1 MNDLELEAMIQR
13 AAEAGAKKALRDVG
27 LQDDDAVH
35 DMREIRDL
43 LDSQRSDKRAVSG
56 NHVLA
61 KFIPASNIGF
71 NTRRNYIALIMIVY
85 VVLMILSVL

>member
-1 MNDLELEAMIQR
+1 MTELELEAMIQR

-43 LDSQRSDKRAVSG
+43 LDSWRSVKRTAG
-56 NHVLA
+56 KTLTQIITTLILGALLA
-61 KFIPASNIGF
+61 GTAASSYF
-71 NTRRNYIALIMIVY
+71 DFTTKQ
-85 VVLMILSVL
+85 

>member
-1 MNDLELEAMIQR
+1 MTELELEAIIQR

-43 LDSQRSDKRAVSG
+43 LDSWRSVKRTAG
-56 NHVLA
+56 
-61 KFIPASNIGF
+61 KTFIQIMTSIILGFIIAGTAASSYF
-71 NTRRNYIALIMIVY
+71 NFTPKP
-85 VVLMILSVL
+85 